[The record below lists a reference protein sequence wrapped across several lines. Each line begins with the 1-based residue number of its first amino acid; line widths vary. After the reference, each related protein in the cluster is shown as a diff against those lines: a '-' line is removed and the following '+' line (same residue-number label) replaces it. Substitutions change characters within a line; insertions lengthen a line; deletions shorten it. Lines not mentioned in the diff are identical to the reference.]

1 MRTALYGAALSLAL
15 GLAAQAQTTT
25 APPGAVN
32 PPNPDAPAANPP
44 AGTPPA
50 DSPSGAVNPPAVDTS
65 ATTSP
70 YKAGMLIKDTQ
81 GSTIG
86 SIARVIR
93 TPDGATTISA
103 NIDGRK
109 VNLPASTLTPG
120 SDGTAVS
127 SLSKAQITASTA
139 PPS

>member
-1 MRTALYGAALSLAL
+1 MRIAPYAAGLSLAL
-15 GLAAQAQTTT
+15 AVTAQAQTSNPQ
-25 APPGAVN
+25 AGAVN
-32 PPNPDAPAANPP
+32 PPNPSAPAANPP
-44 AGTPPA
+44 PGA
-50 DSPSGAVNPPAVDTS
+50 PSGAVNPPAVDAS

-70 YKAGMLIKDTQ
+70 YRSGMLIKDAR

-86 SIARVIR
+86 SISRVIR
-93 TPDGATTISA
+93 TPDGTTTISA
-103 NIDGRK
+103 NIDGRN

-120 SDGTAVS
+120 PDGTAVS